1 MPSPLEYK
9 HYKARTLFPPAIF
22 LKVIGFQKI
31 IMDVLLLYTVIM
43 DVWIYD

>member
-31 IMDVLLLYTVIM
+31 IMDMLLLYTVIM